1 MSGTTRL
8 AGADLGVPES
18 AGTFKADFLFKVPP
32 FKRLRDKVAIVG
44 FTDHREMAMKLDDSF
59 EIWGLNELY
68 RYMPIPRFHRWFEI
82 HGREYLCAD
91 AEGQKHIE
99 DLKSVLGPIP
109 IYMQRHHEDI
119 PGSVRFPIQELI
131 EHFGGAQAVGANYF
145 TNCPA
150 EMIAFAIAMG
160 YREIHV
166 YGVDMA
172 QDSEYGTQ
180 RPCCEYWLGR
190 ALGMGIK
197 VYVPDL
203 SDLLKTVGTYGYE
216 DAGSVLSRKIQARIK
231 WLHAMDNERLAQIRQ
246 LEAHYN
252 TQRTEL
258 QQRILRTEGAIA
270 ELEAQRRPARN
281 GDRITALRAE
291 AKSTE
296 ESIDGLD
303 NEYRHKSA
311 ALLQDRNQ
319 IVGGI
324 HDCEYWLRA
333 WSMKASTPDG
343 GNIPSAAQ
351 RAADAR
357 TGVQAPS
364 GDNNSKPAP
373 AAPKRATAAKRPAL
387 VTD

>member
-8 AGADLGVPES
+8 AGADLEGAISAPEA
-18 AGTFKADFLFKVPP
+18 AGTFNPDFLFKVPP
-32 FKRLRDKVAIVG
+32 FERLRDKVAIVG
-44 FTDHREMAMKLDDSF
+44 FTDHRQMAMELDDSF
-59 EIWGLNELY
+59 EVWGLNELY
-68 RYMPIPRFHRWFEI
+68 RYMPIPKFHRWFEI

-91 AEGQKHIE
+91 DEGKKHIE

-131 EHFGGAQAVGANYF
+131 EHFGGERAIGANYF

-150 EMIAFAIAMG
+150 EMIAFAIALG

-197 VYVPDL
+197 VYVPDM

-216 DAGSVLSRKIQARIK
+216 DAGSVLSRKIQSRIK
-231 WLHAMDNERLAQIRQ
+231 WLHAMDNERLAQIRGM
-246 LEAHYN
+246 EANYN
-252 TQRTEL
+252 AQRTEL
-258 QQRILRTEGAIA
+258 VQRVHRYEGAIE
-270 ELEAQRRPARN
+270 ELTAQRRPKRN
-281 GDRITALRAE
+281 GDRLTALEAE
-291 AKSTE
+291 RKSTE
-296 ESIDGLD
+296 DSINALD
-303 NEYRHKSA
+303 HEYRQKSQ
-311 ALLQDRNQ
+311 ALIADRNQ

-343 GNIPSAAQ
+343 GNIPSAAT

-364 GDNNSKPAP
+364 GDNQEP
-373 AAPKRATAAKRPAL
+373 AAAQKQRGRKLAAVK
-387 VTD
+387 D